1 MTRSFPCLPLAAL
14 IALTLATGCVARG
27 RYVDVVRERDH
38 LERQNERLLERV
50 EVVQQRQSAMV
61 DVALGLET
69 EIALLEGER
78 ALLLREQGELAEELA
93 GVAGG
98 GRIEMKLLEDGL
110 HLVLAEELVF
120 DAGSAELHASGREVL
135 GRIVGEL
142 EDLPYQIAV
151 LGHTDGAPIGGDL
164 ASRYVSNWE
173 LAAARASSVVRLLES
188 RGVPSERLLVV
199 SFGPTRPLAPND
211 TPANRARNRRVDLR
225 LRPVRR

>member
-1 MTRSFPCLPLAAL
+1 LLYVLTALAL
-14 IALTLATGCVARG
+14 GCVPRG
-27 RYVDVVRERDH
+27 RYMDVVHERDN
-38 LERQNERLLERV
+38 LDRQNERLLERV
-50 EVVQQRQSAMV
+50 ETVQRRQSAMV

-78 ALLLREQGELAEELA
+78 ALLQREQGELAEELA
-93 GVAGG
+93 GLAGG

-135 GRIVGEL
+135 SRIVGEL
-142 EDLPYQIAV
+142 EELPYQIAV
-151 LGHTDGAPIGGDL
+151 LGHTDAAPIGDDL
-164 ASRYVSNWE
+164 ASRYPSNWE

-188 RGVPSERLLVV
+188 RGIPSERLLVV
-199 SFGPTRPLAPND
+199 SFGPTRPLASND
-211 TPANRARNRRVDLR
+211 TPTNRARNRRVDLR